1 MPSITYSIV
10 LKKQLDSSEIMANFC
25 RHRTQIGIKD
35 SLNDSSFKTNSIDYK
50 SVFTESMDQIKDKI
64 VQDYRQKLESN
75 TSNLRRQLEGQYRA
89 EIQELQ
95 AKSDQKEVLLQEQK
109 AKMSEKE
116 DKLTLLDNVLF
127 SKNL

>member
-1 MPSITYSIV
+1 
-10 LKKQLDSSEIMANFC
+10 
-25 RHRTQIGIKD
+25 
-35 SLNDSSFKTNSIDYK
+35 
-50 SVFTESMDQIKDKI
+50 MDQIKDKI

-109 AKMSEKE
+109 AKMSERE